1 MKNNSLLPQALSA
14 IITATMVSQIIKSDN
29 TKLYQCNECGFKY
42 ADKTITLKCEEWCKE
57 HHSCNLEIIEHAV
70 RKEDKS

>member
-1 MKNNSLLPQALSA
+1 
-14 IITATMVSQIIKSDN
+14 MVSQIIKSD
-29 TKLYQCNECGFKY
+29 KKELYQCDECGFKY
-42 ADKTITLKCEEWCKE
+42 IDKTTALKCEEWCKE